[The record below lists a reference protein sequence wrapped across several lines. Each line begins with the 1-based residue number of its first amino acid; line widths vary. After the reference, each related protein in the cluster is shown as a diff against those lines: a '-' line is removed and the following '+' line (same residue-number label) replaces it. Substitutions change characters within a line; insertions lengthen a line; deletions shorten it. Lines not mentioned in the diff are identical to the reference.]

1 MMFPIQHLV
10 NKDVPINTEA
20 NQDGNLGSRSQH
32 LKVGFLVKSIH
43 SCTQKSFTL
52 CLLCVRQGTRHW
64 GYKDNTGKEGA
75 AGVQRSAS
83 PNPATA
89 RSPRTRVL

>member
-43 SCTQKSFTL
+43 VCIQKSFTL
-52 CLLCVRQGTRHW
+52 CLLCEA
-64 GYKDNTGKEGA
+64 GKQA
-75 AGVQRSAS
+75 PGVQRQHRQGGRCWGSEACKS
-83 PNPATA
+83 QPHHGTE
-89 RSPRTRVL
+89 S